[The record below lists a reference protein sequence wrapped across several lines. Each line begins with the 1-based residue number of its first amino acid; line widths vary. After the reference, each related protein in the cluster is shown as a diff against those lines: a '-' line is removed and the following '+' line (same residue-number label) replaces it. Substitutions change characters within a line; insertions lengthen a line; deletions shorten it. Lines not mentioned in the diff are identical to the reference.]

1 LAKNRGVKMRHKEEE
16 EVNPFSSLQKSN
28 VLQESKS
35 YFSATP
41 IDVRQCCDVLTQ
53 MLYLLHQGETLQGEE
68 ATSLFFGV
76 SKLLQ
81 SKDAALRRLIYLC
94 IKELA
99 EDETVR
105 ENSFIV
111 ISSLEQDINGKVE
124 LFRANAMRVLSK
136 ILQGNDASWIEQR
149 QRYMGQAIVAKDP
162 MVQSSALMSGIRLFS
177 KAQQVISR
185 WINKVQEAVKSEHD
199 KVSFHALQLLHM
211 IKRDDRKAVAK
222 ELFALAQRPPSSPF
236 AMCLLIRYILKFLNR
251 ESNYH
256 DKMVKFLHRALNNK
270 SNMVVLEAAKAICSL
285 ENATEKMVEPAVE
298 SLTDMLNSHQAVERF
313 AAIRV
318 LYGVVDRFP
327 MLIHSRADV
336 ELEALISDQQR
347 NIAVLGIT
355 TMIKTRSEQTVDQLC
370 KQIDNFMVHI
380 TDDLKVVLVEA
391 IKSLCLK
398 FPRKYDSLMS
408 FLSRA
413 LREEGGFEYKKNVV
427 DSILILMERIPAAQA
442 LGLEHLCEFIEDCEF
457 PKLTVRIL
465 HVLGDVG
472 PKNQDQRCVR
482 FIFNRVL
489 LELPEVRAVAVN
501 ALCKFGEGVDS
512 VREDVI
518 TLLER
523 CLLDEDD
530 IVRDRAV
537 QAIATLRSKDPPTQS
552 KKFNMLDLEYTLTKY
567 LGEANFDV
575 CMADV
580 AIEKAPKAETRQVDE
595 QKEDNVF
602 KPQSDEEEERKATS
616 VKEVVSILEENEEFA
631 EYGEL
636 FKSSKSISLTEE
648 EGEYQVS
655 VIKHLYQNHV
665 IFHFICSNTFDDLT
679 LCDVSVEL
687 ECNGDDIF
695 TEGVTI
701 PCPIMK
707 KDDYKH
713 IFVSYE
719 FDSED
724 LMLVL
729 SEGAI
734 DWNATLKFT
743 VKETVDDEELEYEEG
758 YEDEYE
764 LNNVEIEMKDFV
776 QGMEKL
782 SHKQFKEAFLVLSK
796 ENQIKKKFT
805 LSLPTI
811 QAAANAVVEKLGLTG
826 VEFSDTVGED
836 VKQAMVNLAGCHIT
850 GSKLYARV
858 GFKASEDRKGNKRV
872 VMQIGVTSDNPE
884 LPPSLLHAI
893 R

>member
-1 LAKNRGVKMRHKEEE
+1 MKREEE
-16 EVNPFSSLQKSN
+16 EVNPFSNLQKSN

-81 SKDAALRRLIYLC
+81 SKDSALRRLIYLC

-111 ISSLEQDINGKVE
+111 ISSLEQDINGKVD

-149 QRYMGQAIVAKDP
+149 QRYMGQAIVSRDP

-185 WINKVQEAVKSEHD
+185 WINKVQEAVKSEND

-222 ELFALAQRPPSSPF
+222 ELFALAQRPPLSPF

-285 ENATEKMVEPAVE
+285 ENATEKMVEPAIE
-298 SLTDMLNSHQAVERF
+298 ALTDMLNSHMAVERF

-318 LYGVVDRFP
+318 MYGVVDRFP
-327 MLIHSRADV
+327 MLVHSRSDV
-336 ELEALISDQQR
+336 ELESLISDTQR

-355 TMIKTRSEQTVDQLC
+355 TMIKTRSEQTVDNLC

-380 TDDLKVVLVEA
+380 SDDLKVVLVEA
-391 IKSLCLK
+391 IKSLCIK

-413 LREEGGFEYKKNVV
+413 LREEGGFEYKKHVV

-472 PKNQDQRCVR
+472 PKNQDHKCVR

-501 ALCKFGEGVDS
+501 ALFKFGEGVES
-512 VREDVI
+512 VRDDVI

-523 CLLDEDD
+523 CLMDEDD

-537 QAIATLRSKDPPTQS
+537 QAITTLRAQVEP
-552 KKFNMLDLEYTLTKY
+552 KKEKKLNMLDLEYTLTKY
-567 LGEANFDV
+567 LGAGNFDK

-580 AIEKAPKAETRQVDE
+580 TIEKAPREESRSKKEEV
-595 QKEDNVF
+595 KEDNIF
-602 KPQSDEEEERKATS
+602 APQKDEEEEKNKVS
-616 VKEVVSILEENEEFA
+616 SLEEVTSILEECEDFV
-631 EYGEL
+631 EYGDL
-636 FKSSKSISLTEE
+636 FKSSKSMSLTEE

-655 VIKHLYQNHV
+655 VIKHLYENHI

-695 TEGVTI
+695 EPGVTI
-701 PCPIMK
+701 PCAMMK
-707 KDDYKH
+707 KDEYKH

-719 FDSED
+719 FESEE
-724 LMLVL
+724 LMSVL

-734 DWNATLKFT
+734 EFSAILKFT
-743 VKETVDDEELEYEEG
+743 VKETTDDEELEYEEG

-776 QGMEKL
+776 KGIDKI

-811 QAAANAVVEKLGLTG
+811 QAASAAVVEKLGLAG
-826 VEFSDTVGED
+826 VEFSDNVAED
-836 VKQAMVNLAGCHIT
+836 VKTAMVNLAGWHIS
-850 GSKLYARV
+850 GAKLYARV
-858 GFKASEDRKGNKRV
+858 GFKANEDRNGRKRV
-872 VMQIGVTSDNPE
+872 VMQIGVTSDDAE
-884 LPPSLLHAI
+884 LPPALLQAI